1 MGFVTAEGSM
11 SIEDSDEEPCL
22 TADESDAADSHVRWI
37 GLRWD
42 GTISAGN
49 LMTTLALAAS
59 LLTWGVRLEERVT
72 QEQDMRTGLE
82 QRLDRAGIEQQQ
94 NDLEIKAGLRHL
106 DDKITALLVGQRTRL
121 GLNERDQ

>member
-1 MGFVTAEGSM
+1 M
-11 SIEDSDEEPCL
+11 SIEDSDEESCVPL
-22 TADESDAADSHVRWI
+22 EESDASDGHVRWI

-42 GTISAGN
+42 GTISAGH

-72 QEQDMRTGLE
+72 QEQDMRNGLE
-82 QRLDRAGIEQQQ
+82 QRLDRAGMEQHQ

-121 GLNERDQ
+121 GLNEREQ